1 MNEIPQ
7 DHEVLTR
14 RDSLAKLGGLA
25 AAVVGAGAFGARELW
40 EASDADAASA
50 GLAAVDAGLVACVL
64 TPEMTEG
71 PYYVEG
77 DKVRRNITE
86 GKPGVP
92 LLLRLK
98 VLDVSTCMPIKG
110 AAVDIWHCDAG
121 GVYSGTSVQDTEDL
135 RFLRGIQKTDKSGL
149 ARFRTIYPGWYSGR
163 AVHIHLK
170 VYLGGRT
177 VHTGQL
183 FFPDALTDTVYTRSP
198 YKQRPS
204 PRRPQR
210 ERLDLPQRREAV
222 DVDAGEERDGI
233 RRADH
238 HGRYEVVTDRTGSFT
253 ASGPGRGDN
262 ARRCSRPNGSH
273 ARVLD
278 GRGSRSARGRSRSCS
293 PSSRSSRSST

>member
-1 MNEIPQ
+1 MNETTQ
-7 DHEVLTR
+7 DHEGLTR
-14 RDSLAKLGGLA
+14 RESLAKLGGLA
-25 AAVVGAGAFGARELW
+25 ATVMGVGALGARELW
-40 EASDADAASA
+40 DAADADAAGS

-92 LLLRLK
+92 LLLRLT
-98 VLDVSTCMPIKG
+98 VLDVSTCKAIKG

-121 GVYSGTSVQDTEDL
+121 GVYSGTSVQNTEDV
-135 RFLRGIQKTDKSGL
+135 RFLRGIQKTDRTGL

-183 FFPDALTDTVYTRSP
+183 FFPDTLTDAVYTRSP
-198 YKQRPS
+198 YNQ
-204 PRRPQR
+204 
-210 ERLDLPQRREAV
+210 
-222 DVDAGEERDGI
+222 
-233 RRADH
+233 
-238 HGRYEVVTDRTGSFT
+238 
-253 ASGPGRGDN
+253 
-262 ARRCSRPNGSH
+262 
-273 ARVLD
+273 
-278 GRGSRSARGRSRSCS
+278 
-293 PSSRSSRSST
+293 RSSRDVRNATDSIFRNGGKRSMLRLTKSGTAYVGRITMGVTRS